1 MQRQWLMNPAKKA
14 LEPKRE
20 RSEPA
25 IETDHQKR
33 LASRLLVLEYPHDLA
48 QLIFIQAQR
57 LFTEHVLTGL
67 QRCQHLSG
75 MQMMTGGDY
84 DGVDRRITDQAV
96 FIGGTVV
103 KSELLRDVMGMGT
116 IGGAHTDQRRTTN
129 SFYCRQQCA

>member
-1 MQRQWLMNPAKKA
+1 MNPAKKA
-14 LEPKRE
+14 LETKRE

-25 IETDHQKR
+25 VETNHENR
-33 LASRLLVLEYPHDLA
+33 LATRLLVLVCPHDVA

-75 MQMMTGGDY
+75 MQVMTGGDN
-84 DGVDRRITDQAV
+84 DGVDRRIVDQAV

-103 KSELLRDVMGMGT
+103 KSELLRDVMGMGA
-116 IGGAHTDQRRTTN
+116 IGGAHTHQCRTTK
-129 SFYCRQQCA
+129 SFYGRQYRAGAEV